1 MSMRRV
7 PELSMAEYLS
17 GDPSAQDSFSSHLM
31 KGLQEYGFVI
41 LTDHGI
47 DRDLLQKAYRLSIA
61 LFELPHEEKMRHASG
76 LRGYTPF
83 GTEHAK
89 DSGLPDLKEFW
100 QIGPPGVDTLNDP
113 LCPPN
118 IWPNDPEDF
127 RATFEAL
134 FQALHETGYTLMQAL
149 APQLG
154 LPRGYFDPILTGGPS
169 LLRLLHYPPVP
180 GGVAPGSMRA
190 AAHEDINFLTILV
203 AAQGAGLELLDRDG
217 RWLPVETPPD
227 NLIVD
232 SGDMLARLTNGVI
245 PATTHRVVNPGA
257 VNTSRY
263 SMPFFMHP
271 RNDASLACLDSCRGA
286 GPEFEPIT
294 AGQFLAERLAAIGL
308 RK

>member
-1 MSMRRV
+1 MRRV
-7 PELSMAEYLS
+7 PELSMADYLC
-17 GDPSAQDSFSSHLM
+17 GAPPVQALFSSRLM

-41 LTDHGI
+41 LTDHGV
-47 DRDLLQKAYRLSIA
+47 DRDLLRRAYQLSA
-61 LFELPHEEKMRHASG
+61 AFFELPHADKMRYASG

-89 DSGLPDLKEFW
+89 DSKLPDLKEFW
-100 QIGPPGVDTLNDP
+100 QIGPPDVETMEDP

-118 IWPNDPEDF
+118 IWPDNIAGF
-127 RATFEAL
+127 RPTFEAL
-134 FQALHETGYTLMQAL
+134 FQALHETGCALMQAL
-149 APQLG
+149 APQLA

-180 GGVAPGSMRA
+180 GGVAPGSMRS

-217 RWLPVETPPD
+217 QWLPVETPPD

-245 PATTHRVVNPGA
+245 PATTHRVVNPG
-257 VNTSRY
+257 VENTSRY

-286 GPEFEPIT
+286 GARFEPIT
-294 AGQFLAERLAAIGL
+294 AGQFLTQRLAEIGL